1 MVIDMLSSRH
11 NIIIDKKKKSSIVGH
26 GAIGDVPIDLVLPT
40 TYMNE
45 SGKSVLE
52 FATRGSQ
59 DINKLLIVYDDKDLP
74 LGKIRLRPN
83 GSAGGHNGVRS
94 IINSLGTE
102 EFPRL
107 RVGIGDPQTREHDD
121 VIDYVLGRFSNAEKE
136 FLDYVLATA
145 ADCIEAYINLGIEE
159 AMNKFN

>member
-1 MVIDMLSSRH
+1 MVVDILSSRH
-11 NIIIDKKKKSSIVGH
+11 NISIDKKKKASIVGH
-26 GAIGDVPIDLVLPT
+26 GSIGDAPIDLVLPT

-45 SGKSVLE
+45 SGKSVLD
-52 FATRGSQ
+52 FVARKSQ
-59 DINKLLIVYDDKDLP
+59 NINELLIVYDDKDLP

-102 EFPRL
+102 QFPRL

-121 VIDYVLGRFSNAEKE
+121 VIDYVLGSFSNAEKE
-136 FLDYVLATA
+136 VLDGALEKA
-145 ADCIEAYINLGIEE
+145 ADCIEAYINLGVEE
-159 AMNKFN
+159 AMNRFN

>member
-1 MVIDMLSSRH
+1 MVVDILSSRH
-11 NIIIDKKKKSSIVGH
+11 NISIDKKKKASIVGH
-26 GAIGDVPIDLVLPT
+26 GSIGDVPIDLVLPT

-45 SGKSVLE
+45 SGKSVLD
-52 FATRGSQ
+52 FVARKSQ
-59 DINKLLIVYDDKDLP
+59 NINSLLIVYDDKDLP

-94 IINSLGTE
+94 IIDSLGTE

-121 VIDYVLGRFSNAEKE
+121 VIDYVLGSFSNAEQE
-136 FLDYVLATA
+136 ILHGALAKA
-145 ADCIEAYINLGIEE
+145 ADCIEAYINLGVEE
-159 AMNKFN
+159 AMNRFN

>member
-1 MVIDMLSSRH
+1 MDTLSSRH
-11 NIIIDKKKKSSIVGH
+11 NISIDKKKKASIVGH
-26 GAIGDVPIDLVLPT
+26 GSIGDEPIDLVLPT

-45 SGKSVLE
+45 SGKSVLD
-52 FATRGSQ
+52 FVTRKSKN
-59 DINKLLIVYDDKDLP
+59 INKLLIVYDDKDLP

-94 IINSLGTE
+94 IIDSLGTE

-121 VIDYVLGRFSNAEKE
+121 VIDYVLGSFSNAEKE
-136 FLDYVLATA
+136 ILNGALAKA
-145 ADCIEAYINLGIEE
+145 ADCIEAYINFGVEE
-159 AMNKFN
+159 AMNRFN

>member
-1 MVIDMLSSRH
+1 MVINTLSSRH
-11 NIIIDKKKKSSIVGH
+11 NIIIDTKKRSSIFGQ
-26 GAIGDVPIDLVLPT
+26 GSIGDALIDLVLPT

-52 FATRGSQ
+52 FVPRKSQ
-59 DINKLLIVYDDKDLP
+59 NINQLLVVYDDKDLP

-107 RVGIGDPQTREHDD
+107 RVGIGDPQTREHDE
-121 VIDYVLGRFSNAEKE
+121 VIDYVLGSFSNEEKQV
-136 FLDYVLATA
+136 LDGVLANA

-159 AMNKFN
+159 AMNQFN